1 LIDKII
7 SLCKGKKYDSYKEIK
22 TNADFN
28 DWFNKEDPHKGLT
41 EVEKRTIP
49 KVGTTLNNII
59 RKGNREDVA
68 IKLYDNLTNRYV
80 LQENLVVYRGVE
92 SVEYEE
98 KLSRERNLN
107 PNELFFDGFIY
118 TSLFRENCY
127 NHRQIEQKILIPKGS
142 KYFFTGEYSNAPEV
156 KELVLPRNCI
166 LRILNKEKKRGKIY
180 MTLIV
185 DKVE

>member
-1 LIDKII
+1 MIDKII

-49 KVGTTLNNII
+49 KVGTTLNNI
-59 RKGNREDVA
+59 
-68 IKLYDNLTNRYV
+68 
-80 LQENLVVYRGVE
+80 
-92 SVEYEE
+92 
-98 KLSRERNLN
+98 
-107 PNELFFDGFIY
+107 F
-118 TSLFRENCY
+118 
-127 NHRQIEQKILIPKGS
+127 
-142 KYFFTGEYSNAPEV
+142 
-156 KELVLPRNCI
+156 VLPRNCI